1 MTRRFTQ
8 KNKAG
13 VMGKSTL
20 LTGLEKMKKIRKASG
35 TDQRLGNQSDLEK
48 SLNNMAKWLVA
59 VTKCPPRHYGKVWND
74 EKEVIVR
81 QAQALYE
88 EMQKFVTHQSPSF
101 MGNNTNLSGPSDRFI
116 PLSRLRYN
124 VASAKW
130 DFTNSM
136 VSEKNQY
143 WNEKANV
150 PGKVKHFKRDQMPDG
165 FVIQV
170 VLVQHERDMER
181 KYVSFGPKVTNT
193 IMDWRLANGFK

>member
-1 MTRRFTQ
+1 MTKRYTRL
-8 KNKAG
+8 NKAG
-13 VMGKSTL
+13 VRGKSTL
-20 LTGLEKMKKIRKASG
+20 LTGLDKMKKIRKNA
-35 TDQRLGNQSDLEK
+35 TAKQRIGGQSDLDK
-48 SLNNMAKWLVA
+48 ALNDMAKWLVA
-59 VTKCPPRHYGKVWND
+59 ITKCPPRHYGKVWND

-101 MGNNTNLSGPSDRFI
+101 MGNNTNKSGPSDRFI

-143 WNEKANV
+143 WNDKANV
-150 PGKVKHFKRDQMPDG
+150 PGKVRIISDQNEKSWALNHLSQGLMVPEEDAR
-165 FVIQV
+165 QAYT
-170 VLVQHERDMER
+170 Q
-181 KYVSFGPKVTNT
+181 KVTNT
-193 IMDWRLANGFK
+193 ITDWRLANGFK